1 MVASVATEL
10 GAGWA
15 ALRRGAWEDARSAFA
30 AVLARADDHAEA
42 YEGLA
47 WAAWWLSDT
56 DAVFS
61 ARERAYQLFRGEE
74 DSLSAARVATWIASD
89 HLDFRGDD
97 AVARGWFRRARRLL
111 EGLDPAPEHG
121 WLAAHEASTA
131 LLQDNDVVAGRQLGA
146 TAAELGRALGSV
158 ALEAV
163 GMATEGLALV
173 TQGRVADGMP
183 LLDEAAAAALGD
195 EFEHLWAIPWTCCY
209 LIYACERVH
218 DLDRAK
224 QWCRKVEEYSERTR
238 IEFAWGV
245 CRAHHA
251 AVLVWQ
257 GAWDE
262 AERELGDAGRALERT
277 RPPWSAEAAVR
288 LGELRRRQGR
298 LHEAAALFE
307 LAEGH
312 PLALVGT
319 GELFL
324 DRSDWKAACEVAERF
339 LRSVPAESRT
349 ERLPG
354 LQLLVWALTRL
365 GDHDRGVAA
374 LAELE
379 ALATLI
385 PTFLVRATASFCS
398 GVVEHA
404 QGDLE
409 AAKRR
414 FEDSVDLYT
423 RAGVPYEAARARIE
437 LATVLAAT
445 RRPAAAAE
453 QAARA
458 QEVLRRLGAAAEA
471 ERATPLLALPGQAA
485 PDPQDWT
492 TLTTRERQVLAL
504 VAQGMSDAAIAAS
517 LTLSRHTVH
526 RHVANIFTKLGC
538 SSRAAAVA
546 RAAAQGLLDVPTV

>member
-10 GAGWA
+10 AAGRA
-15 ALRRGAWEDARSAFA
+15 ALHRGAWGDARSRFA
-30 AVLARADDHAEA
+30 AVLARAEHAEA

-47 WAAWWLSDT
+47 WAAWWLNDI

-61 ARERAYQLFRGEE
+61 ARERAYQLFRGGG

-89 HLDFRGDD
+89 HLDLRGDD
-97 AVARGWFRRARRLL
+97 AVARGWLRRARRLL

-121 WLAAHEASTA
+121 WLAAHEAFTA

-146 TAAELGRALGSV
+146 TAAELGRALGSS

-173 TQGRVADGMP
+173 TQGRVAEGMP

-195 EFEHLWAIPWTCCY
+195 ELEHLWAIPWTCCY

-224 QWCRKVEEYSERTR
+224 QWCRKVEEYSERTDTD
-238 IEFAWGV
+238 FAWGL

-251 AVLVWQ
+251 GVLVWQ
-257 GAWDE
+257 GAWE
-262 AERELGDAGRALERT
+262 AAEQELGDAGRVLERT
-277 RPPWSAEAAVR
+277 RPPWGVETTVR

-312 PLALVGT
+312 PLALVGA
-319 GELFL
+319 GELCL
-324 DRSDWKAACEVAERF
+324 DRSDWSGACDIAERI
-339 LRSVPAESRT
+339 LRNVPAESRT

-354 LQLLVWALTRL
+354 LQLLVRALTRI
-365 GDHDRGVAA
+365 GDHDRSVAT

-385 PTFLVRATASFCS
+385 PTSLVRATASFCS
-398 GVVEHA
+398 GAVERG

-458 QEVLRRLGAAAEA
+458 HEVLMRLGAVHEA
-471 ERATPLLALPGQAA
+471 ERATPLLGLPDHDASG
-485 PDPQDWT
+485 PQDRT

-546 RAAAQGLLDVPTV
+546 IAAAQGLLDVPTA